1 MNQEHHGRLAFER
14 TMLELE
20 ASDAVTLCSCTSCA
34 LARLN
39 RRLIAENKALHAEI
53 ARLKKK

>member
-1 MNQEHHGRLAFER
+1 
-14 TMLELE
+14 MLELE